1 MTTYYEKRGRRY
13 YPIAES
19 DAFDAIPEGYWLVS
33 VKPGLRSAR
42 RMIKPAYPE
51 IEAAIKVA
59 QDAMLEA
66 MYKVRQCDKLDTSRI
81 SQKDRERYHKAF
93 EAWKAIVGD
102 VPLYFEGVSMNDVIE
117 AGLDALRSELK
128 TNREGANH
136 DDDQAL
142 SDKRRA

>member
-13 YPIAES
+13 YPIAER
-19 DAFDAIPEGYWLVS
+19 DAFDAIPEGDWLVC

-66 MYKVRQCDKLDTSRI
+66 MYKARQCDKLDASRI
-81 SQKDRERYHKAF
+81 SEKDRERYRKAF

-102 VPLYFEGVSMNDVIE
+102 VPLYFEGVSMHDVIE
-117 AGLDALRSELK
+117 AGLDALREHCK
-128 TNREGANH
+128 
-136 DDDQAL
+136 
-142 SDKRRA
+142 KR